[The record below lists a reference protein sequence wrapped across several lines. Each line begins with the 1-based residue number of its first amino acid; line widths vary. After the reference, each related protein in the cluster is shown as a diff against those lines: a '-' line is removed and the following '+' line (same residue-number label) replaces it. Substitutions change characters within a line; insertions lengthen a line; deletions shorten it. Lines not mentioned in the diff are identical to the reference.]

1 MSLQRALNLD
11 DFDAEEYWREKLY
24 KKWVVLLATGS
35 GKKEQCTI
43 YYVQARNEDRAV
55 AVAKRVCTVLKG
67 RVHGRARLATP
78 ADLGAKMEATI

>member
-1 MSLQRALNLD
+1 MTMQRSLNLD
-11 DFDAEEYWREKLY
+11 GFDPEEYWRDKLY
-24 KKWVVLLATGS
+24 KKWVVLLLTGS
-35 GKKEQCTI
+35 GKKEQRAI

-78 ADLGAKMEATI
+78 ADLGARMEAK